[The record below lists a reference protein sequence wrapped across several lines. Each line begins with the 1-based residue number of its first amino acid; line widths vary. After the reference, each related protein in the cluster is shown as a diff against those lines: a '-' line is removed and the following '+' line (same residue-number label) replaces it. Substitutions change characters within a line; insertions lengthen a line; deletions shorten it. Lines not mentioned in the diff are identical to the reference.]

1 MTDASF
7 IFAILMLAGG
17 WLLEIWGAKRVEK
30 WLLAHDVKFKKG
42 NGIIARVRNSRLYWK
57 EAKKRKE
64 PGWWAVAYVG
74 GLLTSFGGVILLL
87 YLKGTNRI

>member
-1 MTDASF
+1 MDAAV
-7 IFAILMLAGG
+7 IFAIAMLAGG

-30 WLLAHDVKFKKG
+30 WLLGHEVKFKKG
-42 NGIIARVRNSRLYWK
+42 NGIIARLRNSRLYWR
-57 EAKKRKE
+57 EAKKRNE
-64 PGWWAVAYVG
+64 PVWWAVAYIS